1 MVIKMEQKHGYGM
14 VMVLALGLVIVA
26 VLLALDTGKTQQQDA
41 LTVTGF
47 AEESVMPDK
56 AEAFITIETT
66 KDTAKLSQ
74 DENAK
79 ISAEVMKSLKALGL
93 KDSEIETDSYTI
105 YPKEQWDDKNAE
117 YKQLGYTVSN
127 TLKVTTK
134 DIQNVGK
141 YVDAAV
147 NAGANRVDRVVFA
160 LTKEKEKMI
169 SQDLLAKAGLNAKEK
184 ADVIAKSL
192 GVTAGKVV
200 TVSEYNYNIQPY
212 YANANTVNAGGMM
225 KTDSVIAPKTILTNA
240 YITVSYRI

>member
-1 MVIKMEQKHGYGM
+1 MEQKHGLGI
-14 VMVLALGLVIVA
+14 VMALGLVIVS
-26 VLLALDTGKTQQQDA
+26 VLLAMNTGKTTTQQDV

-79 ISAEVMKSLKALGL
+79 ISEEVLKSLKALGV

-105 YPKEQWDDKNAE
+105 YPKEQWDEKNVE

-134 DIQNVGK
+134 DIQNAGK

-169 SQDLLAKAGLNAKEK
+169 SQDLLAKAGVNAKEK

-192 GVTAGKVV
+192 GVSAGKVV
-200 TVSEYNYNIQPY
+200 TVSEYNYNVVPY
-212 YANANTVNAGGMM
+212 YANANVLNRAEGLKADTMI
-225 KTDSVIAPKTILTNA
+225 SPKTILTSA
-240 YITVSYRI
+240 YITVSYKI